1 MRGKKLFLMVGAC
14 ALGMTTPALTQAPN
28 GPAVP
33 AQPAKVVAP
42 GSAAAG
48 VGAGSIAAITT
59 ALAGLIA
66 FTAALS
72 GGKSSQTR
80 PTSP

>member
-14 ALGMTTPALTQAPN
+14 ALGMTTPALTQAPKV
-28 GPAVP
+28 PAAP

-42 GSAAAG
+42 GPAAG